1 MAPANKSGWPE
12 GQAFYQFDKMYDA
25 SNLGYAG
32 PKLGYARMPDQYTLA
47 TFWQREMADPGPAP
61 LMAEI
66 DLVSSHHPWAPI
78 PRMVPWTEVGD
89 DSVFDEMAEQGPSRA
104 QVWSSRDRLAA
115 AYLRSVR
122 YSLDALVGFVERY
135 GGDDLVLVVLGD
147 HQPTSVLTGDG
158 VGHDVPVSV
167 VARDPAV
174 LRRVA
179 SWGWRPGL
187 DPGPGGPV
195 SRMDGFRDRFLS
207 TFSTGSAAGPSAGSR
222 LVAGTGLN
230 RSAR

>member
-1 MAPANKSGWPE
+1 VIPADETPWPE
-12 GQAFYQFDKMYDA
+12 GQAYYDYDKMYDA
-25 SNLGYAG
+25 SNLGYEG
-32 PKLGYARMPDQYTLA
+32 PKFGYARMPDQYTLL
-47 TFWQREMADPGPAP
+47 TFWQQELADPGHPP
-61 LMAEI
+61 LMAEV

-78 PRMVPWTEVGD
+78 PRMVGWSRVGD
-89 DSVFDEMAEQGPSRA
+89 ASTYDEMADEMARQGPSRA
-104 QVWSSRDRLAA
+104 EVWSSHDRLAA

-122 YSLDALVGFVERY
+122 YSMSALVSFVERY
-135 GGDDLVLVVLGD
+135 GDDDLVLVVLGD

-187 DPGPGGPV
+187 DPGPDGPV
-195 SRMDGFRDRFLS
+195 SRMDGFRDRFLVS
-207 TFSTGSAAGPSAGSR
+207 FSS
-222 LVAGTGLN
+222 GLN
-230 RSAR
+230 QTAP